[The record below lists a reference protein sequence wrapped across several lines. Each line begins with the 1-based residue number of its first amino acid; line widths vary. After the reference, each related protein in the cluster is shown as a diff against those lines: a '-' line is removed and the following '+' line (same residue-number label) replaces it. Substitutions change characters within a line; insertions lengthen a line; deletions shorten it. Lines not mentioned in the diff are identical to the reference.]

1 MMMKNIFSVFLILF
15 IANIAI
21 AQEIDTKAK
30 KILDDVAA
38 INKKQKTQ
46 EITFTFSLD
55 NAQEDIK
62 ETSKGKAWV
71 KGDKYKVDLMGVET
85 YYDGKTMWSF
95 LKEDKEVNIS
105 TPDMEDENSFN
116 PSKIFTMYQTGYKIK
131 FIREMF
137 QYGRALYI
145 IDLYPIKVKESE
157 ITRVRIKI
165 DKDKKQIYQ
174 IVRFGRNGN
183 VYTISLIKTIANKV
197 LADSFFVF
205 NKAKH
210 PDVEIVDLRD

>member
-1 MMMKNIFSVFLILF
+1 MKKILPVFLLLLVASF
-15 IANIAI
+15 SM
-21 AQEIDTKAK
+21 AQDIDIKAK
-30 KILDDVAA
+30 KILDEVAA
-38 INKKQKTQ
+38 LNKKQKTQ

-71 KGDKYKVDLMGVET
+71 KGNKYKVDLMGVET

-105 TPDMEDENSFN
+105 TPDMEDKNSFN
-116 PSKIFTMYQTGYKIK
+116 PTKIFTMYQTGYKIK

-137 QYGRALYI
+137 QYTRALYI

-174 IVRFGRNGN
+174 IVRFGRDGN
-183 VYTISLIKTIANKV
+183 IYTISLTLKRGNIYY
-197 LADSFFVF
+197 
-205 NKAKH
+205 
-210 PDVEIVDLRD
+210 